1 MVQPEAQTL
10 LLVHH
15 NVQPTWN
22 LLNWKRHFCINF
34 NMTLNFNFIFNC
46 DILCRDHRIILKKV
60 SFSVFSLPLIP
71 SLHVSQAYCG
81 FFRSNTNS
89 KHLSAVATGN
99 WGCGAF
105 GGDTRLKGNIGWN
118 IYRNI
123 IKRKEKTVYGNKH
136 ETKSVCSYARAEMAP
151 LMKFGRYLILLAYIL
166 HSDRILL
173 HCMSIEATLCP
184 VSPKPLWSIS
194 SSPRVSL
201 TFSFPPFIDQ
211 LTHIYVFH

>member
-46 DILCRDHRIILKKV
+46 DILCRDHRIIWKKV
-60 SFSVFSLPLIP
+60 SSSVFSLPLIP

-166 HSDRILL
+166 TLGQDSSAL
-173 HCMSIEATLCP
+173 H
-184 VSPKPLWSIS
+184 VHWSYS
-194 SSPRVSL
+194 WSGLS
-201 TFSFPPFIDQ
+201 
-211 LTHIYVFH
+211 